1 MNQKSIDLMKT
12 ILKMDSAI
20 KNTEKELEL
29 NQSQYDELKEK
40 LYSLTTQHQEN
51 IMQLSKSIN
60 Q

>member
-40 LYSLTTQHQEN
+40 LESLLTQHQEN